1 MICKYVMIIIIII
14 IIIITNGLFIW
25 LKHGNHKKHTKF
37 IVLLL
42 IFYMNVDHLIITL
55 YRFFFLNLAVF
66 NIFVSFLFIVSKGFE
81 LWQAAAW
88 RKCTKEIIKYENDRT
103 PAEGP
108 TLTWSCSSV
117 RLRPALR
124 IQSVLQC
131 LWIWLDKMK
140 TTIQNF
146 M

>member
-1 MICKYVMIIIIII
+1 MIK
-14 IIIITNGLFIW
+14 TW
-25 LKHGNHKKHTKF
+25 ESEKHTKF

-42 IFYMNVDHLIITL
+42 IFYMNVDHLIITF
-55 YRFFFLNLAVF
+55 YIFFNLAVF

-108 TLTWSCSSV
+108 ILTSSCSSV
-117 RLRPALR
+117 VGLRPALR
-124 IQSVLQC
+124 IQSVLQW